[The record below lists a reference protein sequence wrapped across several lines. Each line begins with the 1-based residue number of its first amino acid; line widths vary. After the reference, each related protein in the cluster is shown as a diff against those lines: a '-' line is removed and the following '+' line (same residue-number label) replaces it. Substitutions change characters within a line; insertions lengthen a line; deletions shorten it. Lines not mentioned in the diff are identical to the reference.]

1 MKTSQLQEGITV
13 NGNKIT
19 GTLHYVK
26 GFTGFS
32 GLSEEQ
38 EGHFLV
44 MQYVPDPY
52 EPDLTMC
59 SRITDKEKQKLEV
72 YAELNGVKS
81 ETTVYDIS
89 GLTLEPDESEED
101 LDG

>member
-1 MKTSQLQEGITV
+1 
-13 NGNKIT
+13 
-19 GTLHYVK
+19 
-26 GFTGFS
+26 
-32 GLSEEQ
+32 
-38 EGHFLV
+38 

-52 EPDLTMC
+52 EADVHVNKTNGTVGDKVLGKPDLTMC

-72 YAELNGVKS
+72 YAELNGVKR